1 MSTLFIRD
9 EANMRW
15 VSVSRAH
22 LTKLMTINLKAK
34 IVLCIKYGMAVPTF
48 GEVLRFKKEVAPSR
62 IGSCIAMPR
71 LCLTLPFNTAKHHQH
86 FLLLVEIKALHL
98 HLALNSV
105 ASYKA

>member
-1 MSTLFIRD
+1 MGFCFQSSSHKVD
-9 EANMRW
+9 DYQCE
-15 VSVSRAH
+15 S
-22 LTKLMTINLKAK
+22 KIN
-34 IVLCIKYGMAVPTF
+34 IIMAVPTF

-71 LCLTLPFNTAKHHQH
+71 LCLTLPFNICKTPST
-86 FLLLVEIKALHL
+86 LLIVGGIKALRL